1 MNTMSPEKIELCLK
15 VLSAVAWAD
24 SELSVDEIARAVD
37 LLEPMDYA
45 DRHRIEEIFMMPHY
59 LPAQAKLEILSPKE
73 RSRLMLNAHSVA
85 MEFNGMSPHEAEL
98 LHTLHV
104 FFGAEEQLPRTASK
118 GSA

>member
-45 DRHRIEEIFMMPHY
+45 DRHRIEEIFMMPHH
-59 LPAQAKLEILSPKE
+59 LPAQAKLEILSPNE
-73 RSRLMLNAHSVA
+73 RSQLMLNAHSVA

-98 LHTLHV
+98 LQILHV
-104 FFGAEEQLPRTASK
+104 FLGSEEQLQHASFK
-118 GSA
+118 GGA